1 MRGRLIH
8 IKGDL
13 VGHKHFGQATLG
25 QLLQHLGHRERFVEE
40 NGTSG
45 VDKKMF
51 N

>member
-1 MRGRLIH
+1 MRGRLVH

-13 VGHKHFGQATLG
+13 GGHEHFGQAALG
-25 QLLQHLGHRERFVEE
+25 QLLQHLSHRKRFVEE